1 MCRRCTPAVLVVD
14 DDPVFCAIMQELLTS
29 DGYEVHLAYDVHQAL
44 ALLECCTPDL
54 ILSDIMMPEVDGIC
68 LVRKIRSAPAWSHIP
83 TIVISAKAM
92 PEDRNKALDA
102 GANAFVPKPF
112 SIKQFRNEITKYL
125 PSHSG

>member
-1 MCRRCTPAVLVVD
+1 MCNRCTPAVLVVD
-14 DDPVFCAIMQELLTS
+14 DDPVFCAIMYEVLTS
-29 DGYEVHLAYDVHQAL
+29 DGYEVHLAYDVFQAL

-68 LVRKIRSAPAWSHIP
+68 LVRTIRSAPAWSQIP
-83 TIVISAKAM
+83 TIIISAKAM
-92 PEDRNKALDA
+92 PEDRVKALEA

-125 PSHSG
+125 PAHSS